1 MVDWK
6 KKKKTQL
13 KLGQRETET
22 VHFMQVV
29 PWLGVVPNKAG
40 QLQQLLCDDNYSP
53 LVSLFKEATNEILT
67 NPSSTLNA
75 NSFLSMSK
83 QAEVVGKVN
92 FFNNPFFECNFNSC
106 SLSLSL
112 SLSLFLPQNFISDF
126 LSCVSFDLAYFS
138 GFKVLG
144 FKVACSI

>member
-1 MVDWK
+1 M
-6 KKKKTQL
+6 
-13 KLGQRETET
+13 
-22 VHFMQVV
+22 HFMQVV

-53 LVSLFKEATNEILT
+53 LVSLFKEATNEILA
-67 NPSSTLNA
+67 NPASTLHA

-92 FFNNPFFECNFNSC
+92 FLKTHFLNATLIH

-112 SLSLFLPQNFISDF
+112 SFFPKILSLIFCHGFHLIWPTFQ
-126 LSCVSFDLAYFS
+126 DLRFR
-138 GFKVLG
+138 V
-144 FKVACSI
+144 

>member
-1 MVDWK
+1 LYGGLTKK

-40 QLQQLLCDDNYSP
+40 QLQQLLCDDNFSP

-67 NPSSTLNA
+67 NPASTLNA

-83 QAEVVGKVN
+83 QAEVVGKAN
-92 FFNNPFFECNFNSC
+92 FLNNPFFECNSNSC

-112 SLSLFLPQNFISDF
+112 SLSL
-126 LSCVSFDLAYFS
+126 SFSSPKFYL
-138 GFKVLG
+138 
-144 FKVACSI
+144 

>member
-1 MVDWK
+1 MIKILIKGILFCMVDW

-40 QLQQLLCDDNYSP
+40 QLQQLLCDDNFSP

-67 NPSSTLNA
+67 NPASTLNA

-83 QAEVVGKVN
+83 QAEVVGKVK
-92 FFNNPFFECNFNSC
+92 
-106 SLSLSL
+106 
-112 SLSLFLPQNFISDF
+112 
-126 LSCVSFDLAYFS
+126 FS
-138 GFKVLG
+138 
-144 FKVACSI
+144 

>member
-1 MVDWK
+1 
-6 KKKKTQL
+6 
-13 KLGQRETET
+13 
-22 VHFMQVV
+22 MQVV

-40 QLQQLLCDDNYSP
+40 QLQQLLCDDNFSP

-67 NPSSTLNA
+67 NPASTLNA

-92 FFNNPFFECNFNSC
+92 FLNNPFFECNSNSC

-112 SLSLFLPQNFISDF
+112 SLS
-126 LSCVSFDLAYFS
+126 FS
-138 GFKVLG
+138 YPKFYL
-144 FKVACSI
+144 